1 MQTALLA
8 PRDCGRSALWLILLW
23 PDHIRGTQIKTAWMF
38 IAIHWVDG
46 EGGSVMRN
54 DETGKKDC
62 SRRDFLH
69 TVGAGVPTLKL
80 MLDGVAGAAPA
91 VRPEPPF
98 DPNKF
103 TPLDISRHLTATAR
117 DFGAREQARGLL
129 GCEQDGLVRTP
140 AGEQKLRGIP
150 FLLALEG
157 SETKR
162 WIALSTRPSSWA
174 VSSVEIPLSKRAA
187 FVCVGA
193 FCDWDRDEVP
203 ASGQEQVE
211 RIGQQLGEAL
221 LVYEDGGEEAFPI
234 RRRFEINSPSVEWG
248 HQCYAALP
256 HVREAPRKLHEAL
269 PDATMWGHVQLGVGD
284 ELPPDQS
291 PPAFIWVWPL
301 SNPEPER
308 NLKAL
313 RLKATSEEPLMVCG
327 LTLYHGKENPLRL
340 APLHAYRIAL
350 PEPTAGEPGRWSLGV
365 DLGVVARSYTLNDFD
380 AQNWLVAPGK
390 GLGERTEPAKSRY
403 LYADIA
409 ANAAATLTLTDTKSE
424 KHFQF

>member
-1 MQTALLA
+1 
-8 PRDCGRSALWLILLW
+8 
-23 PDHIRGTQIKTAWMF
+23 
-38 IAIHWVDG
+38 
-46 EGGSVMRN
+46 MRN

-62 SRRDFLH
+62 SRRDFLQS
-69 TVGAGVPTLKL
+69 VGAGVPTLKL
-80 MLDGVAGAAPA
+80 MLDGVAGAPPA

-103 TPLDISRHLTATAR
+103 TPLDISRHLTSTAR
-117 DFGAREQARGLL
+117 DLGAREQARGLL

-150 FLLALEG
+150 FLLAPEG

-174 VSSVEIPLSKRAA
+174 VSNVEIRLSKRAA
-187 FVCVGA
+187 FVCIGA
-193 FCDWDRDEVP
+193 FCDWDSDEVP

-211 RIGQQLGEAL
+211 RIGQQLGEAV
-221 LVYEDGGEEAFPI
+221 LVYEDGGEETFPI
-234 RRRFEINSPSVEWG
+234 RRRFEVNSPSVEWG

-284 ELPPDQS
+284 DLPPDQS

-301 SNPEPER
+301 ANPEPGR

-313 RLKATSEEPLMVCG
+313 RLKAASEDPLMVCG
-327 LTLYHGKENPLRL
+327 VTLYHGKENPLRL
-340 APLHAYRIAL
+340 APLHVYRITL
-350 PEPTAGEPGRWSLGV
+350 PRADGGRAG
-365 DLGVVARSYTLNDFD
+365 TLEFGCGPRRGGP
-380 AQNWLVAPGK
+380 L
-390 GLGERTEPAKSRY
+390 LYLER
-403 LYADIA
+403 
-409 ANAAATLTLTDTKSE
+409 
-424 KHFQF
+424 F